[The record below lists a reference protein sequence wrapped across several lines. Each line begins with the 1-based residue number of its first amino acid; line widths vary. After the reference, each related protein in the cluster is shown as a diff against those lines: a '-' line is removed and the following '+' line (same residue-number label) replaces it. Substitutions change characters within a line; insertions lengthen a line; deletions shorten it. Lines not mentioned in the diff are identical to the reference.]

1 MAGRSFFGRI
11 MGRDQSEMQ
20 AAVPVSQVN
29 SAPQDNKTYEFNT
42 RLGSSYLNV
51 VNYGTKCTAPYSTE
65 EITRMARDPM
75 QYISEL
81 RQWAKWA
88 YYSNGTV
95 TTAIDSLV
103 SLHSLDYVVV
113 VKPKKAGGSR
123 KGYRASMDKMTSV
136 LRSMRYK
143 EVIRDGLFHDAN
155 EGMYV
160 GYMETR
166 TVPVDDR
173 LALTDL
179 DIQGITEINSA
190 GVNCVVISLP
200 VEYTRIIGRR
210 NNCYEVAFDLR
221 YFSAMTEGD
230 RKRKLQ
236 GFPRQIQEG
245 WRRYSNGEFP
255 DGACWQRLDWRKTI
269 VTKIKSG
276 QNDPYGVPFAVAA
289 LDDIDYAKY
298 FINTK
303 RRVLDTVNNQI
314 YYETFPEGKD
324 KGTSALSQSQQENQ
338 HNTVKQ
344 ALTQRSNTNG
354 VSFFS
359 LASGTKMDRL
369 PVDLSLLNEE
379 NENAIKED
387 VNEDIGVAAA
397 ALSGSS
403 TGNYATATLNMEIV
417 ANNVF
422 TWIEA
427 LVEELNKCLNYNVIR
442 DGSYRVEFQ
451 VLPITFVNREKQVK
465 FFSDLYAR
473 GKGSLMAWIASTG
486 FDVDDYLSLMDL
498 ELDEDFENKYPVHKT
513 SFTVTG
519 KVMWTRAPVAILRSI
534 QAQSLQ
540 RLIMLTQ
547 APLRQ
552 DKEVRVCLRE
562 LLPLSMR
569 SPVKIR
575 LPADDLSRL
584 YCMRSSL
591 ITLVGRKT
599 ESHGKRNMFKLTST
613 PLSECRL

>member
-1 MAGRSFFGRI
+1 MAGKSFFGRI
-11 MGRDQSEMQ
+11 MGRNQSETQ
-20 AAVPVSQVN
+20 AAVPMSQVN
-29 SAPQDNKTYEFNT
+29 SAPQNDKTYEFNT

-314 YYETFPEGKD
+314 YYETFPEER
-324 KGTSALSQSQQENQ
+324 TRVHLLCLSHS
-338 HNTVKQ
+338 K
-344 ALTQRSNTNG
+344 
-354 VSFFS
+354 
-359 LASGTKMDRL
+359 
-369 PVDLSLLNEE
+369 
-379 NENAIKED
+379 
-387 VNEDIGVAAA
+387 
-397 ALSGSS
+397 
-403 TGNYATATLNMEIV
+403 
-417 ANNVF
+417 
-422 TWIEA
+422 
-427 LVEELNKCLNYNVIR
+427 
-442 DGSYRVEFQ
+442 
-451 VLPITFVNREKQVK
+451 
-465 FFSDLYAR
+465 
-473 GKGSLMAWIASTG
+473 
-486 FDVDDYLSLMDL
+486 
-498 ELDEDFENKYPVHKT
+498 KT
-513 SFTVTG
+513 SIT
-519 KVMWTRAPVAILRSI
+519 
-534 QAQSLQ
+534 QS
-540 RLIMLTQ
+540 
-547 APLRQ
+547 
-552 DKEVRVCLRE
+552 
-562 LLPLSMR
+562 S
-569 SPVKIR
+569 
-575 LPADDLSRL
+575 
-584 YCMRSSL
+584 
-591 ITLVGRKT
+591 
-599 ESHGKRNMFKLTST
+599 KR
-613 PLSECRL
+613 